1 MNESLT
7 PAQRSKKAIEFFEK
21 ISAFEVKLYAIG
33 IENRFPDPDELK
45 KFKKFRLKWSFFVDE
60 VQIDIATVLVEELQ
74 KLEPDLDEG
83 IESLKKTIEDLQNTV
98 DFLNL
103 LGNVL
108 GVIGQIVDVVI

>member
-1 MNESLT
+1 MSEPLT
-7 PAQRSKKAIEFFEK
+7 PAQRAKKAIEFFEK

-33 IENRFPDPDELK
+33 IERRFTDPDELK

-60 VQIDIATVLVEELQ
+60 VQIDIATVLVDELQ
-74 KLEPDLDEG
+74 KLEDPLNEG
-83 IESLKKTIEDLQNTV
+83 IESLQNTIDNLQNTV
-98 DFLNL
+98 NFLNL